1 MMLSLAIFI
10 PRIDWLRTSLLI
22 SKINWVCTLLLK
34 SPQLVLPK
42 EGKEKI
48 NCNWK
53 GSGSFVSKPL
63 TTLADPFSSKTFGNS
78 AAKNERHLFTL
89 QFDNAGV

>member
-1 MMLSLAIFI
+1 MQVGIYSEKKIKMFVKIF
-10 PRIDWLRTSLLI
+10 RHR
-22 SKINWVCTLLLK
+22 K
-34 SPQLVLPK
+34 SPKLVLPGWPSK
-42 EGKEKI
+42 GGSFTI
-48 NCNWK
+48 ICNWK